1 MACRHLDNGLSPF
14 QGMNA
19 QLQNDRLSFGV
30 NGISSILCIPAQH
43 SSLGRYRAAPPF
55 RTQHDFD
62 KEAVGWHA
70 RSISRPILGLYLIS
84 FGIS

>member
-1 MACRHLDNGLSPF
+1 MRNFKTIGYHSVLMGFQAYYVYQLST
-14 QGMNA
+14 
-19 QLQNDRLSFGV
+19 LRWGV
-30 NGISSILCIPAQH
+30 TGPSDI
-43 SSLGRYRAAPPF
+43 APPF

-70 RSISRPILGLYLIS
+70 RSISRPILGLYLIL